1 MKTTIYYFTGTGNS
15 LKIARSICDR
25 LEDCNLV
32 PIAKVWQEE
41 NLAVTSEK
49 VGFIFPLYYSGL
61 PKIVYDF
68 VNKIDLSKSNY
79 FFTVVVSAG
88 GTIKLPFQ
96 QLERI
101 LNTKGKKLYLGN
113 IIVMP
118 TNYIIAYKVFSV
130 EQQNLVF
137 EKASHQVEVIAE
149 LIANRGSNIN
159 HDILKKEFLLS
170 DGKYPAEKFNANFRE
185 KVNKRDES
193 FYVEDTCNSCGI
205 CEEICPVNNITM
217 IEGRP
222 QWQHQCQLCLACIN
236 YCPEEAI
243 QHGTESKKTQ
253 RYHHPEITLQD
264 IKTQK
269 K

>member
-15 LKIARSICDR
+15 LKIARGICDR

-96 QLERI
+96 QLEKI
-101 LNTKGKKLYLGN
+101 LNTKTKKLHLGY

-118 TNYIIAYKVFSV
+118 TNYVIAYDIFS
-130 EQQNLVF
+130 ENRQNLLF
-137 EKASHQVEVIAE
+137 EIRSDGNKPFVLPCLLKRLVVIFFGFFIFPLLMSDMSQVE
-149 LIANRGSNIN
+149 
-159 HDILKKEFLLS
+159 KECVL
-170 DGKYPAEKFNANFRE
+170 
-185 KVNKRDES
+185 
-193 FYVEDTCNSCGI
+193 
-205 CEEICPVNNITM
+205 
-217 IEGRP
+217 
-222 QWQHQCQLCLACIN
+222 
-236 YCPEEAI
+236 
-243 QHGTESKKTQ
+243 
-253 RYHHPEITLQD
+253 
-264 IKTQK
+264 
-269 K
+269 